1 MDYSSNEALV
11 EDPNYT
17 SQGAFPVWIKV
28 FTKPGE
34 QTFLDI
40 TAHPEARARA
50 AYIWVYVVGTL
61 SALIG
66 SLTQFVAA
74 LIGLRAAMPDI
85 GEIQGLPAVVGVGGL
100 LSAVCS
106 APLAGL
112 FSVAGFAFGAAI
124 VHATAKFFGGE
135 GQYDKLAYAFGAI
148 AAPFSIVSGLM
159 APLYVIPIV
168 GFCAVPI
175 LLGVGIYVLYL
186 QVAAIKAVH
195 RLGWGESAG
204 ALFLPGILISLLCAV
219 LFVALWRM
227 VGPSLNDILQQ
238 LQQIQPGL
246 Q

>member
-1 MDYSSNEALV
+1 MNYSPNEALV

-40 TAHPEARARA
+40 TSHPEARAKA
-50 AYIWVYVVGTL
+50 AYIWIFLVGTI
-61 SALIG
+61 SALVS
-66 SLTQFVAA
+66 SLIQFVAA
-74 LIGLRAAMPDI
+74 MVGLRAAMPEI
-85 GEIQGLPAVVGVGGL
+85 GQIEGLPAMVGVGGL
-100 LSAVCS
+100 LGAVCS

-112 FSVAGFAFGAAI
+112 FSVIGFAIGAAI
-124 VHATAKFFGGE
+124 VHATAKFFGGT
-135 GQYDKLAYAFGAI
+135 GNYDQLAYAFGAI
-148 AAPFSIVSGLM
+148 AAPFSLISALM
-159 APLYVIPIV
+159 APLYAIPFV
-168 GFCAVPI
+168 GLCALPI
-175 LLGVGIYVLYL
+175 LLAVGIYVLYL

-204 ALFLPGILISLLCAV
+204 ALFLPGILISLLCGV

-227 VGPSLNDILQQ
+227 IGPSFNDIFQQ
-238 LQQIQPGL
+238 LQQIRPGL